1 MQLFSTINDLAGRSV
16 WLDETLRFFYV
27 GAVPLL
33 ATLLAALLIFAPRHM
48 GAASRR
54 RIGFAAGVAIALCV
68 LTVPALNAFTR
79 ACLETDVLSPR
90 PFVTHRVNLLVIEP
104 NDNSF
109 PCAEVML
116 AAALATLISAAS
128 PRWGIGAWLWT
139 IGFGFARVFC
149 GSNFAGDIGAGWV
162 LGGAWAG
169 LSLASCRASLH
180 FGLRDG
186 RRVVWHPRFQG
197 AFAGITLIA
206 VTAMTLFAFSDTP
219 RFGPKIRGW
228 FNVPRATA
236 STDVL
241 PTAHERASSTLA
253 SHEGEG
259 MPSPIFGASSPAD
272 TSRDQ
277 HRSDYIP
284 KGETL
289 LRNMW
294 LPLHLP
300 HRILT
305 VDVAQV
311 RAGNSAY
318 RSATVRFIVDKRGAE
333 ERRRVLQTATS
344 MARAAFHADAQL
356 QNIDLVGVSLN
367 AQPDDYAPRPTTVP
381 GPLPVFSASV
391 ARRDIEGTRRLP
403 KPLAVSNPGAGEPD
417 AAWLRARSLLYL
429 NQRVLPAPAA
439 MLAAPHPTPNSL

>member
-1 MQLFSTINDLAGRSV
+1 MQLFYTINDLAGRSV
-16 WLDETLRFFYV
+16 WFDETLRFFYV

-54 RIGFAAGVAIALCV
+54 RIGFAAVIAIALCV

-79 ACLETDVLSPR
+79 AYLATDVLSPR

-116 AAALATLISAAS
+116 CAALATLICAAS
-128 PRWGIGAWLWT
+128 PRWGIVAWLLT
-139 IGFGFARVFC
+139 IAFGFVRVFC
-149 GSNFAGDIGAGWV
+149 GSNFAADVGAGWI

-180 FGLRDG
+180 CGLRDG
-186 RRVVWHPRFQG
+186 RRMVWRPRFQG

-206 VTAMTLFAFSDTP
+206 VIAMTLFVFSDTP

-236 STDVL
+236 STDAL
-241 PTAHERASSTLA
+241 LSEQERGSSTLA

-259 MPSPIFGASSPAD
+259 MPSPIFGSSPAD

-277 HRSDYIP
+277 HRRDYIP
-284 KGETL
+284 KGEAL

-294 LPLHLP
+294 LPHRLP

-311 RAGNSAY
+311 RAGKSAY
-318 RSATVRFIVDKRGAE
+318 RSATVRFIVENRGAA
-333 ERRRVLQTATS
+333 ERRRVLQTATL
-344 MARAAFHADAQL
+344 MARTAFHADAQL

-367 AQPDDYAPRPTTVP
+367 AQAQDYAPRPTTVP

-391 ARRDIEGTRRLP
+391 ARRDISGRRRVPAALDT
-403 KPLAVSNPGAGEPD
+403 SNPGAGEPD
-417 AAWLRARSLLYL
+417 AAWLRARSLLYF
-429 NQRVLPAPAA
+429 NQRVLPPDTAPAA
-439 MLAAPHPTPNSL
+439 PRVASY